1 MCYFAAKLDIFV
13 YSGTMEGMDSTATL
27 GNRVRELREARGL
40 RQEDL
45 EERSGVDSQT
55 ISNIEVGRQMP
66 RTQTLMKLAKGLGVR
81 PGDLLG

>member
-1 MCYFAAKLDIFV
+1 
-13 YSGTMEGMDSTATL
+13 MDSTATL
-27 GNRVRELREARGL
+27 GDRLRELREARGL

>member
-1 MCYFAAKLDIFV
+1 MLFCSKIRYFCILG
-13 YSGTMEGMDSTATL
+13 YNGGMDSMATL

-66 RTQTLMKLAKGLGVR
+66 RTQTLMKLAKGLEVR

>member
-1 MCYFAAKLDIFV
+1 
-13 YSGTMEGMDSTATL
+13 MDGTATL
-27 GNRVRELREARGL
+27 GDRLRELREARGL